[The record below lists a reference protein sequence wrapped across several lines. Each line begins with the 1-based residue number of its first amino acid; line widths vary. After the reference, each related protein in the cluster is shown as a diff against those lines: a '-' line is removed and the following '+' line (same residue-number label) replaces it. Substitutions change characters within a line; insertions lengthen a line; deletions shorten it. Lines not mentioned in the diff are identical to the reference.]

1 MAITKEQKK
10 EITAGLTST
19 LGDASSVVLV
29 NFHGLSVGDTVA
41 MRRALRA
48 QNVSFKVA
56 KKTLIKRALDT
67 KGYEGTMPELV
78 GELAMAA
85 SADLLDSARE
95 VYEFEKKFKEKIT
108 IMGGVFDG
116 VYKNREEM
124 LVIASIPGRDTLY
137 AQFLQLIS
145 SPVSGFVRALDQI
158 AEKKA

>member
-1 MAITKEQKK
+1 
-10 EITAGLTST
+10 
-19 LGDASSVVLV
+19 
-29 NFHGLSVGDTVA
+29 

-116 VYKNREEM
+116 VYKNRAEM